1 MPKIKCFV
9 KFTPASLHHSINSN
23 HRQIPLAGTNHYNSK
38 LSQVIQFEKNNHKI
52 F

>member
-23 HRQIPLAGTNHYNSK
+23 HRQIPLAGTNSK